1 MESKEGERLMID
13 KMDLFTIGTM
23 MFLFYVF
30 KDMVYSGLDLIFYF
44 SIPMSLLV
52 VDVYLKVE
60 ERRKVKVDEQS

>member
-23 MFLFYVF
+23 LFLFFVLRG
-30 KDMVYSGLDLIFYF
+30 MVHTGLDLIFYF

-52 VDVYLKVE
+52 VDMYLKVE
-60 ERRKVKVDEQS
+60 ERRKVKDNGN